1 MTISEAKHKPCQH
14 TPRIWGHNPG
24 SCLPSWSDLWTQLD
38 AKEYV
43 ISVIPTLAN
52 TSLKQQSILHQP
64 LSCWIDEH
72 PPCAHRA
79 RELGP
84 LLRSFSCLL
93 YVMLCYQAVHKNTEW
108 HTLSFHVCSKYRLI
122 DHLHCLL
129 CSWSLDQVSKSM
141 TLLWH
146 YCVVQPSVGGCCH
159 PVYKSIISSVCI
171 TWAHNVLQ
179 CSFSFMLQ

>member
-1 MTISEAKHKPCQH
+1 MSWHPMTISEVKHKPCQH
-14 TPRIWGHNPG
+14 TLLIWGHSPR

-84 LLRSFSCLL
+84 LPQSFSCLQC
-93 YVMLCYQAVHKNTEW
+93 VMLCYQAVHKNTWW
-108 HTLSFHVCSKYRLI
+108 HTLSFHVCIHISHIVDYVPRVWIKCQNQW
-122 DHLHCLL
+122 HCLR
-129 CSWSLDQVSKSM
+129 
-141 TLLWH
+141 
-146 YCVVQPSVGGCCH
+146 
-159 PVYKSIISSVCI
+159 II
-171 TWAHNVLQ
+171 A
-179 CSFSFMLQ
+179 